1 MDPGGGNEGEVA
13 DLFSRCLHA
22 KVRQSELIDPR
33 TKEEYETAVDKAARE
48 MFRAIC
54 LEDRRKFVQAST
66 NQPMQDRE
74 AIEILKVELMEL
86 RNTIKI
92 RMKRAAASA
101 AAEAAERDQRR
112 QRDEQQRQQREQ
124 ARRDEERA
132 RRDREE
138 FEREQ
143 LRRQSQHRRHP
154 PPNGTSAGGGGGRD
168 RWCAN
173 PVSPSPAYAFGGDHP
188 AWGGMGMGQRR
199 QGSDHDV
206 FASASACDSDGGERG
221 ALKIPAAGPPKPDK
235 LTQVRQ
241 RMAEMQRKRK
251 GKESEEKTRGD
262 DRAPNRGGGNVG
274 GGSGGGGRGAPS
286 SSFRGHIPRKRSAA
300 GDNKARGNKSGQK
313 QSNKKQNVGEKH
325 RFKKLV
331 SATEAS
337 SPPPKRKPIWEP
349 PPGRTHAPTNSLP
362 PTSPGRRT
370 ANGKAISSGENQSIE
385 RSKIIG
391 NMPQQARPTSPGAPA
406 EMPEA
411 SDLAKTA
418 DTANED
424 EMAAGFDMDDTESL
438 PSVSANATL
447 GESESQLAISASPGV
462 GVEFSSDASPFSKK
476 RGLKVSRKKAASESS
491 SSKGTGSK
499 RSVDKVVEVDDNS
512 ALPSKVNKNQ
522 DALKAK
528 KRLTEESA
536 EEAAVPPADVPLS
549 SIVGLDGIV
558 TIEPMGWDAYEKLQN
573 PVMKGRSHLS
583 SEKLPPCKFFYIS
596 IRVQILHP
604 NPSLELLS
612 NPNLFFIF
620 SIICYVT
627 STCATTYR
635 AGAYSYR
642 C

>member
-33 TKEEYETAVDKAARE
+33 TKEEYEAAVDKAARE

-92 RMKRAAASA
+92 RMKRAAAAA
-101 AAEAAERDQRR
+101 AAEDQRR
-112 QRDEQQRQQREQ
+112 QREEEQREQ

-143 LRRQSQHRRHP
+143 WRRQSQHRRHP

-199 QGSDHDV
+199 QGSDRRSPFHRSDDHDV
-206 FASASACDSDGGERG
+206 FASASAYDSDGGGRG
-221 ALKIPAAGPPKPDK
+221 AGKTSAAGPPKPDK
-235 LTQVRQ
+235 LTQARQ

-274 GGSGGGGRGAPS
+274 GGGRGAPS
-286 SSFRGHIPRKRSAA
+286 LSFHGHIPRKRSAA
-300 GDNKARGNKSGQK
+300 GDDKARGNKSGQK

-325 RFKKLV
+325 RFRKLV

-337 SPPPKRKPIWEP
+337 SPPTKRKPIWEP

-362 PTSPGRRT
+362 PTSPGRHT
-370 ANGKAISSGENQSIE
+370 ANGKAISSGENQSIG
-385 RSKIIG
+385 RNKIIG

-411 SDLAKTA
+411 SNLAEETA

-424 EMAAGFDMDDTESL
+424 EMAAGFVMDDTESL

-462 GVEFSSDASPFSKK
+462 DVEFSSNASPFSKK
-476 RGLKVSRKKAASESS
+476 RGLKVSRKKAASESP

-499 RSVDKVVEVDDNS
+499 RSVDKVVEADDNS

-536 EEAAVPPADVPLS
+536 EEAAVPPVDVPFS

-583 SEKLPPCKFFYIS
+583 SEKLPPCKFFF
-596 IRVQILHP
+596 VFPTHVLILHP

-612 NPNLFFIF
+612 NPSLFSIF
-620 SIICYVT
+620 SVICYVT
-627 STCATTYR
+627 STCATTNNMQGR
-635 AGAYSYR
+635 LV
-642 C
+642 

>member
-1 MDPGGGNEGEVA
+1 MANAGDGGGSPYRVRYGHDIFCNGRRVDPGGGNEGEVA

-33 TKEEYETAVDKAARE
+33 TKEEYEAAVDKAARE

-92 RMKRAAASA
+92 RMKRAAAAAA

-112 QRDEQQRQQREQ
+112 QREEQQRQQREQ

-143 LRRQSQHRRHP
+143 WRRQGQHRRHP

-199 QGSDHDV
+199 QGSDRRSPFHRSDDHDV
-206 FASASACDSDGGERG
+206 FASASAYDSDGGERG
-221 ALKIPAAGPPKPDK
+221 AGKTPAAGPPKPDK

-251 GKESEEKTRGD
+251 GKESEEKKRGD
-262 DRAPNRGGGNVG
+262 DRAPNRGGGNG
-274 GGSGGGGRGAPS
+274 GGGGRGAPS
-286 SSFRGHIPRKRSAA
+286 SSFHGHIPRKRSAG
-300 GDNKARGNKSGQK
+300 GDDKAKGNKSGQK

-325 RFKKLV
+325 RFRKLV

-337 SPPPKRKPIWEP
+337 SPPTKRKPTWEP
-349 PPGRTHAPTNSLP
+349 PPGRTHAPTNSPP

-370 ANGKAISSGENQSIE
+370 ANGKAISSGENQSIG
-385 RSKIIG
+385 RNKIIG

-411 SDLAKTA
+411 SDLAEETA

-424 EMAAGFDMDDTESL
+424 EIAAGFDMDDTESL

-447 GESESQLAISASPGV
+447 GESESQLARSISARQGSMSNFLLTPLHSV
-462 GVEFSSDASPFSKK
+462 K
-476 RGLKVSRKKAASESS
+476 R
-491 SSKGTGSK
+491 
-499 RSVDKVVEVDDNS
+499 
-512 ALPSKVNKNQ
+512 
-522 DALKAK
+522 
-528 KRLTEESA
+528 
-536 EEAAVPPADVPLS
+536 EA
-549 SIVGLDGIV
+549 
-558 TIEPMGWDAYEKLQN
+558 
-573 PVMKGRSHLS
+573 
-583 SEKLPPCKFFYIS
+583 
-596 IRVQILHP
+596 
-604 NPSLELLS
+604 
-612 NPNLFFIF
+612 
-620 SIICYVT
+620 
-627 STCATTYR
+627 
-635 AGAYSYR
+635 
-642 C
+642 